1 MMEKLLLLAVVG
13 GLLARS
19 RSAESSNPAR
29 SDKPARRDA
38 PPAYV
43 PPQSEQEE
51 LLWIPDEPP
60 VLLNPSVLDLFN
72 APPGADSSGLSI
84 PGVPGTPSRG
94 GGSGGAAAEN
104 PNTPYTHEGRPVPT
118 RDQMRAFQRSL
129 NSFRDAAGLRQQRIS
144 VDGVFGGQTDAL
156 LRTLGQVQLEVISGF
171 PDVREHLIGRCINQA
186 VSLSAYPAME
196 IEACENRYALPLNPQ
211 IAVPGVSGWFSA
223 QVRTGFYD
231 IDKATRHFDFL
242 AENWQ

>member
-19 RSAESSNPAR
+19 RSAESSTPAR

-51 LLWIPDEPP
+51 LLWIPDNPP
-60 VLLNPSVLDLFN
+60 VLLNPSVLDLFD
-72 APPGADSSGLSI
+72 APPGEDSSDLFI
-84 PGVPGTPSRG
+84 PGIPGTPSRG
-94 GGSGGAAAEN
+94 GGSGGAVTEN
-104 PNTPYTHEGRPVPT
+104 PNAPYTHEGYPVPT
-118 RDQMRAFQRSL
+118 RAQMRAFQQSL
-129 NSFRDAAGLRQQRIS
+129 NSFRDTAGISQPRIS
-144 VDGVFGGQTDAL
+144 TDGVFGGQTDAL
-156 LRTLGQVQLEVISGF
+156 LRTLGEYQLAFLRGNPEV
-171 PDVREHLIGRCINQA
+171 RQYLKGRCIAQA
-186 VSLSAYPAME
+186 TGLFTTPATAIRE
-196 IEACENRYALPLNPQ
+196 CENRYALPLNPQ

-223 QVRTGFYD
+223 QARTGFYD
-231 IDKATRHFDFL
+231 IDAASRHFDLL

>member
-1 MMEKLLLLAVVG
+1 MEKLLLLAVVG

-19 RSAESSNPAR
+19 RSAESSAPAR
-29 SDKPARRDA
+29 SDKPARSDA

-51 LLWIPDEPP
+51 LLWIPNEPP

-72 APPGADSSGLSI
+72 APPGAEPFV

-94 GGSGGAAAEN
+94 GGGGVATEN

-118 RDQMRAFQRSL
+118 RAQMRAFQRSL
-129 NSFRDAAGLRQQRIS
+129 NSFRDAAGISQQRIS

-186 VSLSAYPAME
+186 VSRSAYPAME

-223 QVRTGFYD
+223 QTRTGFYD
-231 IDKATRHFDFL
+231 IDAATRHFEFL
-242 AENWQ
+242 AENW